1 MNRSSLVLLWCIS
14 TATLVCWPWSNA
26 SGESA
31 LRLNLPEKYE
41 TINANTYDEDGN
53 AVGGARLV
61 ITSNEDGN
69 TVLEGTAGI
78 THSASMTYSM
88 VLEPTKRSKLK
99 PLLQKSHSVDLK
111 GNSLGLLTIN
121 HVEGFAS
128 CSSSESDP
136 KKKMR
141 TLKLPSNDLVSNIP
155 LSLLFRPLV
164 EGKEKEISFQIFLC
178 RPKPRLIHAKAKVV
192 HSKKNAEGIV
202 EVQYT
207 ISLGNL
213 LNRVASPFLPKLSV
227 WFDPKIPNMWIGH
240 RIPLYTQGPT
250 VTILRSGNHL
260 KEIGIKQKLERA
272 RKF

>member
-1 MNRSSLVLLWCIS
+1 MLFWCVS
-14 TATLVCWPWSNA
+14 TAALISWHGNKA
-26 SGESA
+26 SAESA
-31 LRLNLPEKYE
+31 LRLSLPEEYG
-41 TINANTYDEDGN
+41 TITANTYDEDGN
-53 AVGGARLV
+53 AVGNARLA

-69 TVLEGTAGI
+69 TVLEGEAGI
-78 THSASMTYSM
+78 TQSALTTYSI
-88 VLEPTKRSKLK
+88 VLEPTKHSKLK
-99 PLLQKSHSVDLK
+99 PLLQKSHSIDVE
-111 GNSLGLLTIN
+111 GNSLGMLTIN

-136 KKKMR
+136 KKKIR
-141 TLKLPSNDLVSNIP
+141 TLKLPSIDLVSNIP

-192 HSKKNAEGIV
+192 RSKKNAKGIV

-227 WFDPKIPNMWIGH
+227 WFDPKISNMWVGH

-250 VTILRSGNHL
+250 VTVLRSGNHL
-260 KEIGIKQKLERA
+260 HEIGVKQKLKRD

>member
-1 MNRSSLVLLWCIS
+1 MLLWCVS
-14 TATLVCWPWSNA
+14 TAALISWPGHKA

-31 LRLNLPEKYE
+31 LRLSLPEKYE
-41 TINANTYDEDGN
+41 TINANTYDEEGN
-53 AVGGARLV
+53 AVGDARLV
-61 ITSNEDGN
+61 IATDKDGN
-69 TVLEGTAGI
+69 TVLEGEAGI
-78 THSASMTYSM
+78 THSASTTYSI
-88 VLEPTKRSKLK
+88 VLEPTKHSKLK
-99 PLLQKSHSVDLK
+99 PLLQKSHSIDVE
-111 GNSLGLLTIN
+111 GNSLGMLTIN
-121 HVEGFAS
+121 HVKGFAS

-136 KKKMR
+136 KKKIR

-178 RPKPRLIHAKAKVV
+178 RPKPRLIHANAKVV
-192 HSKKNAEGIV
+192 RSKKNAEGIV

-240 RIPLYTQGPT
+240 RVPLYTQGPT
-250 VTILRSGNHL
+250 VTILRLGNHL
-260 KEIGIKQKLERA
+260 KEIGVKQKLERD